1 MVQMRDIPFAIPI
14 LNPIAVP
21 IAIPVGSIHVENGF
35 AKINSK
41 IRCYYKLKPD
51 LPGKWYYGVI
61 THINSETNHCNIL
74 YEAAGFS
81 ITGGGKNVYLV
92 GN

>member
-1 MVQMRDIPFAIPI
+1 MSQLKDIPFAIPI
-14 LNPIAVP
+14 VNPIAVP
-21 IAIPVGSIHVENGF
+21 IAIPVGAIPVENGF

-41 IRCYYKLKPD
+41 IRCYYKLNQNIA
-51 LPGKWYYGVI
+51 GKWYYGVI
-61 THINSETNHCNIL
+61 TNINETNNTCDIL
-74 YEAAGFS
+74 YNEAGFS

>member
-1 MVQMRDIPFAIPI
+1 MSQLKDIPFAIPI
-14 LNPIAVP
+14 VNPIAVP
-21 IAIPVGSIHVENGF
+21 IAIPVGAINVENGF

-41 IRCYYKLKPD
+41 IRCYYKLKPNIE
-51 LPGKWYYGVI
+51 GKWYYGVI
-61 THINSETNHCNIL
+61 THIHNETGQCNIL
-74 YEAAGFS
+74 YEDAGFS